1 MREEQDNVN
10 TRWSD
15 AYPPAHAL
23 AMKLHEVQISPRY
36 MSSCFLFTDKS
47 PTLLFRSIFRIGGE
61 EGWFQ
66 NNWIWRL
73 RGIIDRVLMGVG
85 TARGRRSSSTLR
97 INDVID
103 FWRVEDLITDKRL
116 LLRAEMKLSGRA
128 WMEFTIDQEE
138 SKNRLSLKAYYQP
151 QGLFGIIYWYL
162 AMPFH
167 HFVFNDLIEQIEKR
181 T

>member
-1 MREEQDNVN
+1 VEASSVMSFLKCPWNHIYFDQKYKQSRGSVRHF
-10 TRWSD
+10 TCD
-15 AYPPAHAL
+15 A
-23 AMKLHEVQISPRY
+23 
-36 MSSCFLFTDKS
+36 T
-47 PTLLFRSIFRIGGE
+47 
-61 EGWFQ
+61 
-66 NNWIWRL
+66 
-73 RGIIDRVLMGVG
+73 RGIIDRILMGVG
-85 TARGRRSSSTLR
+85 TARGRRSSFTLR